1 MHESHGTN
9 FDWPPTDLTTIH
21 DYLEGRLSNHH
32 YRRYPGRFIE
42 QTTRKDCV
50 RKRFVSS
57 LADFAMR
64 MVDYGVKRLLWVDE
78 SLKEERTCMR
88 LYGYGRRGEDAQRA
102 GPF

>member
-1 MHESHGTN
+1 
-9 FDWPPTDLTTIH
+9 
-21 DYLEGRLSNHH
+21 
-32 YRRYPGRFIE
+32 
-42 QTTRKDCV
+42 
-50 RKRFVSS
+50 
-57 LADFAMR
+57 MR